1 MNAIILCAGF
11 ATRMYPLTRNF
22 PKPLLEVAGKPVINY
37 LLEQLVSCS
46 EIKSLHIVTNARF
59 ITHFEQW
66 YERYHCERLFGDKAV
81 YIHNNGCVD
90 NESRLG
96 AAADL
101 MFVMKKMQG
110 HDRLVV
116 SGGDNI
122 FRFSLDPLVKTFLQS
137 KHHVITALKET
148 DINKLQ
154 KTGVLQLE
162 ADDRVVRL
170 DEKPQT
176 PQSTWISPPLYFFQP
191 RVFQILDRFLE
202 SQSNHDAPG
211 YFIKYL
217 CRQDTVK
224 AVRVAYPR
232 YDIGSLETYRE
243 ADREI
248 RENHGVLY

>member
-37 LLEQLVSCS
+37 LLEQVVAFP
-46 EIKSLHIVTNARF
+46 EIHSLHIVTNARF

-66 YERYHCERLFGDKAV
+66 YENYHSKQFFRNKTV
-81 YIHNNGCVD
+81 YIHNDGCIN

-101 MFVMKKMQG
+101 MFAMKKIQG
-110 HDRLVV
+110 QGRLLV

-122 FRFSLDPLVKTFLQS
+122 FRFSLNPLLKTFLQGT
-137 KHHVITALKET
+137 HHVITALKET
-148 DINKLQ
+148 DISKLQ

-162 ADDRVVRL
+162 NDGRVVRL
-170 DEKPQT
+170 EEKPQT

-191 RVFQILDRFLE
+191 SVYHVLERFLE
-202 SQSNHDAPG
+202 SESNHDAPG

-217 CRQDTVK
+217 CRQETVK

-243 ADREI
+243 ADRKI
-248 RENHGVLY
+248 RENHGMLY